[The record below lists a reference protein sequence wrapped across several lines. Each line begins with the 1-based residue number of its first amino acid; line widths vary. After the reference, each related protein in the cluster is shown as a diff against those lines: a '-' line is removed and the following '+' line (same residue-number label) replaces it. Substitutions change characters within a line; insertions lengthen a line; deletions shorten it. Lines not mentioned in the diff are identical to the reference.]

1 MGAAKPHTLDQTAL
15 FRTVVVD
22 GPLALRMARL
32 RAARAG
38 ATGLQILTLPQ
49 LAARLAGGFVRPAL
63 REDIEPALG
72 RALAEGGFAELA
84 PLADLPGA
92 VRALAR
98 TFERVWLAGVE
109 LAVPAAAPRISDLA
123 LLERRVREQLGK
135 GVLIPSDLVAAALSR
150 LPLAKDL
157 LGPVTFEHNAW
168 VAPVWRVLVSAL
180 ETTTSVIRPADLVS
194 TVPSST
200 TIWICA
206 DPHSEVVEALRWARE
221 LVATGQAAPE
231 EIAISA
237 AAPGPWDETMQTL
250 VASSGLPVH
259 FSHGVP
265 VLSTVEGQACAA
277 LSELLG
283 LGLTQERVRRWLAH
297 SAGRCTGL
305 SGLPD
310 APLAGVQTEAHLND
324 LAQWRRVLDLA
335 QLRRADG
342 ARPGSVLLPA
352 LELLAQGWAAAE
364 TAGQTLL
371 PTAAG
376 RVWRAALRSGP
387 PEALTFALTVLR
399 TADGVDPG
407 TSIVWCPATHL
418 AGAPRRFVRL
428 IGLSAGGWPRSRH
441 SDPVLPDHILRLDED
456 QAPTRPQA
464 DRRSFAV
471 IAGRADV
478 LSVSFARRNSRGG
491 VQARSPLLPT
501 TVTPVRLPRQRVP
514 GHAFSETDRLAARPA
529 EARQEARFAAA
540 NACWQARRTRMIGPH
555 DGLLRADD
563 PVLIRALERPQ
574 SATSLR
580 RLLRDPQGFVWRYA
594 LGWRATVAIE
604 PPFELDPR
612 ATGDLIHLLLQRTVD
627 VLEVGPG
634 FGRASGD
641 ERAAALDAA
650 RKVIEVE
657 WPLDVSSQ

>member
-1 MGAAKPHTLDQTAL
+1 MRAAQPHTSNEAAL

-38 ATGLQILTLPQ
+38 TTGLQILTLPQ
-49 LAARLAGGFVRPAL
+49 LAARLAGGFVRPAQ
-63 REDIEPALG
+63 REDIEPALA
-72 RALAEGGFAELA
+72 RALAEGGFVELT

-109 LAVPAAAPRISDLA
+109 LVVPPPTPRLSDLA
-123 LLERRVREQLGK
+123 LLERRVRERLGN

-150 LPLAKDL
+150 LPLAKEL
-157 LGPVTFEHNAW
+157 LGPVAFEHNAW
-168 VAPVWRVLVSAL
+168 IAPVWRVLVSAL
-180 ETTTSVIRPADLVS
+180 EGTTSVSRPADMMSKPHRS
-194 TVPSST
+194 TAA
-200 TIWICA
+200 WMCA
-206 DPHSEVVEALRWARE
+206 DLHSEVVEALRWARE

-297 SAGRCTGL
+297 SAGRCAGL

-310 APLAGVQTEAHLND
+310 APLAGVQTEAHLSD
-324 LAQWRRVLDLA
+324 LAQWRHVLDLA
-335 QLRRADG
+335 QPRRADG
-342 ARPGSVLLPA
+342 ARPGPVLLPA

-364 TAGQTLL
+364 VAGQTLL
-371 PTAAG
+371 PAAAG

-387 PEALTFALTVLR
+387 PEALTFALTALR
-399 TADGVDPG
+399 TGDGVDPG
-407 TSIVWCPATHL
+407 ASIVWCPASHL

-428 IGLSAGGWPRSRH
+428 IGLSAGAWPRARH

-464 DRRSFAV
+464 DRRNFAV
-471 IAGRADV
+471 IAGHAET
-478 LSVSFARRNSRGG
+478 LSLSYARRNGRGG
-491 VQARSPLLPT
+491 
-501 TVTPVRLPRQRVP
+501 
-514 GHAFSETDRLAARPA
+514 
-529 EARQEARFAAA
+529 
-540 NACWQARRTRMIGPH
+540 C
-555 DGLLRADD
+555 
-563 PVLIRALERPQ
+563 
-574 SATSLR
+574 
-580 RLLRDPQGFVWRYA
+580 
-594 LGWRATVAIE
+594 
-604 PPFELDPR
+604 
-612 ATGDLIHLLLQRTVD
+612 
-627 VLEVGPG
+627 
-634 FGRASGD
+634 AST
-641 ERAAALDAA
+641 
-650 RKVIEVE
+650 
-657 WPLDVSSQ
+657 